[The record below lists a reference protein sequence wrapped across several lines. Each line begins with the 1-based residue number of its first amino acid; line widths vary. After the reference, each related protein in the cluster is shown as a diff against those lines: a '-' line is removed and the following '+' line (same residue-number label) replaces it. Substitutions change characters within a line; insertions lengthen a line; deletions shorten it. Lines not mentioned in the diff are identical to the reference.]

1 MIVTAA
7 ASHAAVVLAQVNVK
21 PDDSK
26 APGINA
32 LKDLVNGLA
41 AYAVVAAVLLRGI
54 AWALGERMGL
64 DRASTVGKGGVIAGL
79 GLAFLVGA
87 AAAFVNFF
95 LTTGN
100 SAKAVDRPAVVR
112 TIDRTGA

>member
-1 MIVTAA
+1 
-7 ASHAAVVLAQVNVK
+7 
-21 PDDSK
+21 
-26 APGINA
+26 
-32 LKDLVNGLA
+32 
-41 AYAVVAAVLLRGI
+41 
-54 AWALGERMGL
+54 MGL
-64 DRASTVGKGGVIAGL
+64 DRASTVGKSGVIAGL

-112 TIDRTGA
+112 TIDRSGA